1 MHSSTIPPIRPEKT
15 SKYGY
20 PGITMYVNTKRPGLA
35 SSFPSS
41 PIELAWY
48 FTKNSYKIEGTL
60 CMCLEQQST
69 HKSQEIVELK
79 MFRLVTRSVIA
90 RRCYADAAKSA
101 ASGLKLRF
109 ALPHETLFNGEEV
122 VQVNL
127 PAKSG
132 SIGILANH
140 VPTVEQL
147 TPGVVE
153 VVKAN
158 ETKKYFVSGGFA
170 AVQPDSTLC
179 VTAVEAFPLDS
190 FSQDS
195 VRSLL
200 AEAEKNSKSQDE
212 KTAGVASIQLEVLEK
227 LQAALK

>member
-1 MHSSTIPPIRPEKT
+1 
-15 SKYGY
+15 
-20 PGITMYVNTKRPGLA
+20 
-35 SSFPSS
+35 
-41 PIELAWY
+41 
-48 FTKNSYKIEGTL
+48 
-60 CMCLEQQST
+60 MCLEQQST

-158 ETKKYFVSGGFA
+158 ETKKYFVSG
-170 AVQPDSTLC
+170 DSPPSSQTPRC
-179 VTAVEAFPLDS
+179 VSPPSRPSHWTPSPRTASDRCWPRLRRTASPRTKRPPV
-190 FSQDS
+190 
-195 VRSLL
+195 SLPS
-200 AEAEKNSKSQDE
+200 NWKS
-212 KTAGVASIQLEVLEK
+212 
-227 LQAALK
+227 